1 MKPSELTI
9 KTIQFLGVDAINHA
23 KSGHPGMVLGAAP
36 MMYALFHDHLRATPR
51 LSSWINRDRFI
62 LAAGHGSML
71 LYGMLHLTGYD
82 VTMDDIR
89 QFRQVGS
96 RTPGHPEFGRTDG
109 VDATSGP
116 LGQGIAH
123 AVGMAMAEAHLAA
136 TFNRPSFPILDHY
149 TFALCGDGDLQEGV
163 TQEAMSLAGQ
173 LKLNKLIVLYD
184 SNNVTLDGPLAQS
197 FNEDVPQRF
206 RSLQWNVI
214 ELCEGENPE
223 VVSNAIQEA
232 KSSDKPTLIVCPTVI
247 GRGSLNEGSSKT
259 HGAPLGDAD
268 TAQLRQKWM
277 WNDAPFTVQPAVY
290 DDMHSSFGKRGVKVL
305 NKWKKLF
312 KDYQATYPELA
323 AQLNQF
329 FAPVD
334 TFSLQFPSF
343 SVGSK
348 VSTRKASG
356 MIINALAPQ
365 IPQLFGGSADLSKSV
380 MTTMDGI
387 AEFTAAHYEGRNIN
401 FGIREFA
408 MSTAQTGM
416 LLHGGVRP
424 YVGAFMVFAD
434 YLKASIRTAAI
445 MEQPNLYLLSHD
457 SIAVGEDGPT
467 HQPVEQLT
475 MLRTIPNTV
484 LHRPA
489 NAIETNW
496 AWKMALESRHQ
507 PHMIA
512 LSRQDLV
519 VDSAVDYATYQKGAY
534 VVVDA
539 LNENPRYVIVATGS
553 EVNLAVQARAL
564 LGDLGQR
571 IRVVSMPV
579 MSAFIKQPKKY
590 QKAVLPVRRSS
601 VIALELGHGGLWYRF
616 ADHVISMETFGE
628 SGPMN
633 KVMEHFHFTPADVAE
648 QLRKIIG

>member
-1 MKPSELTI
+1 MKPSELAI

-36 MMYALFHDHLRATPR
+36 MMYALFHDHIRATPR
-51 LSSWINRDRFI
+51 LSSWVNRDRFI

-71 LYGMLHLTGYD
+71 IYSMLHLTGYN
-82 VTMDDIR
+82 VSMDDIKS
-89 QFRQVGS
+89 FRQVGS
-96 RTPGHPEFGRTDG
+96 KTPGHPEFGRTDG
-109 VDATSGP
+109 IDATSGP

-136 TFNRPSFPILDHY
+136 IFNRPSFPIMDHY

-163 TQEAMSLAGQ
+163 TQEAVSLAGQ
-173 LKLNKLIVLYD
+173 LKLSKLIVLYD

-206 RSLQWNVI
+206 RSLQWQVI
-214 ELCEGENPE
+214 ELCEGENLE
-223 VVSNAIQEA
+223 AVSQAITEA

-268 TAQLRQKWM
+268 TAQLRAKWH
-277 WNDAPFTVQPAVY
+277 WTDAPFTVQASVY
-290 DDMHSSFGKRGVKVL
+290 EDLMNSFGKRGVKAL
-305 NKWKKLF
+305 NRWKKLF
-312 KDYQATYPELA
+312 KDYQVAYPELA
-323 AQLNQF
+323 QQF
-329 FAPVD
+329 NAYFTPVD
-334 TFSLQFPSF
+334 TSTLQFPTF
-343 SVGSK
+343 AVGSK

-356 MIINALAPQ
+356 MVINALASQ

-380 MTTMDGI
+380 MTTMDGLP
-387 AEFTAAHYEGRNIN
+387 EFSATNYAGRNIN

-467 HQPVEQLT
+467 HQPIEQIT
-475 MLRTIPNTV
+475 MLRTIPHTV
-484 LHRPA
+484 FHRPA
-489 NAIETNW
+489 NGIETNW
-496 AWKMALESRHQ
+496 AWKMALDSRHQ

-519 VDSAVDYATYQKGAY
+519 VDAPVDYATYQKGAY
-534 VVVDA
+534 VMADA
-539 LNENPRYVIVATGS
+539 INGQPHYVMIATGS
-553 EVNLAVQARAL
+553 EVNLAIQARAL
-564 LGDLGQR
+564 LGELGQSIR
-571 IRVVSMPV
+571 IVSMPI
-579 MSAFIKQPKKY
+579 MSAFVKQSRKY
-590 QKAVLPVRRSS
+590 QKDIIPVRRNN

-616 ADHVISMETFGE
+616 ADHVIAMETFGE

-633 KVMEHFHFTPADVAE
+633 KVMEHFHFTPLDIAN